1 MSTESLKANGDLE
14 WPPFVPPSS
23 QKNSAITKAAIAA
36 LSIFVSTLVIST
48 VCVSIFNPVA
58 LASTAIIVT
67 ACFVSVAAGS
77 VIGYALK
84 SLKNLLED
92 DDFSFTRPDFEAPEE
107 VEETFSLDASCGTPE
122 EISAVSKGLTNPSC
136 NCFMNAMLQNIF
148 SLEDVGAFI
157 LEKLQEISQNEELG
171 DVNPFDEEPYV
182 TVKKPVGMSSEDFI
196 AFEATLKAKKDQL
209 IEKNEFKIK
218 EYVSLP
224 LDLVL
229 DEHITDSKKIAEFYK
244 SLCLKDAASFSLAII
259 NKWRS
264 KESIS
269 AKEATLL
276 RLSLVKLMNRKLT
289 CELKEVIPVVSA
301 AKKALGTKQDNSA
314 LSYKVKFGKKNKTT
328 SLGKITAQ
336 KRLKAI
342 AAKTLTQQKKDL
354 KAKPLKPQKVAALE
368 WQVPGFDKEMKIS
381 TSSQECPSEFYNML
395 ISSIQELTH
404 SVSPSII
411 QVNRR
416 YSAFRVSDDPA
427 ATPLF
432 SEALKIDGADKDLV
446 ENQGMLIKDITGHG
460 TEVDL
465 TSLVLSSLD
474 LNGLDRIEDT
484 DYFSQDQAA
493 LKAQH
498 PKVSS
503 RMSYAVTLPDN
514 LLMQTKH
521 TFYNAENDALV
532 KAKHIRFKFTDQEA
546 LQITVPS
553 SPLVAT
559 AKTYKLRSFVVH
571 EGKSAQSGHYV
582 NYMKVDRTDGTSYW
596 IKQNDSTSSPIS
608 FDEVKYLF
616 SGKSS
621 SKAPCALAFKAE

>member
-14 WPPFVPPSS
+14 WSPFVPPSS

-48 VCVSIFNPVA
+48 VCVAIFNPVA

-67 ACFVSVAAGS
+67 ACFVSVAAGA

-122 EISAVSKGLTNPSC
+122 EINAVSKGLTNPSC

-148 SLEDVGAFI
+148 SLEDVGTFI

-182 TVKKPVGMSSEDFI
+182 TVKKPVGMSSEDFV
-196 AFEATLKAKKDQL
+196 AFEAKLKAKKDRL

-224 LDLVL
+224 LDVVL
-229 DEHITDSKKIAEFYK
+229 DLHIKDTKKIAEFYK

-269 AKEATLL
+269 EKEATLL
-276 RLSLVKLMNRKLT
+276 RLSLIKLMNRKLT

-301 AKKALGTKQDNSA
+301 AKKALGTKQDSSA
-314 LSYKVKFGKKNKTT
+314 HLYKVKFGKTNKPI
-328 SLGKITAQ
+328 SISKVAAHR
-336 KRLKAI
+336 RLKAI
-342 AAKTLTQQKKDL
+342 AAKTMALQKKDL
-354 KAKPLKPQKVAALE
+354 KAKPIKPQKVAALE

-381 TSSQECPSEFYNML
+381 ISSQECPSEFYNML

-404 SVSPSII
+404 SASPSTI

-416 YSAFRVSDDPA
+416 YSAFRISDDPA
-427 ATPLF
+427 ATPPF

-446 ENQGMLIKDITGHG
+446 ENQAMLMKDITGHG

-465 TSLVLSSLD
+465 TSHALSSLD
-474 LNGLDRIEDT
+474 FNGLDRLENT
-484 DYFSQDQAA
+484 DYFGADQAA
-493 LKAQH
+493 LKELH

-503 RMSYAVTLPDN
+503 RMTYAVTLPDN

-521 TFYNAENDALV
+521 TLYNAETDALEKTRHV
-532 KAKHIRFKFTDQEA
+532 RFKFTDQEA
-546 LQITVPS
+546 LKITLPAS
-553 SPLVAT
+553 AFVAS
-559 AKTYKLRSFVVH
+559 AKTYQLRSFVVH

-582 NYMKVDRTDGTSYW
+582 NYMKVDRADGTSYW
-596 IKQNDSTSSPIS
+596 IKQNDSTSSPVS
-608 FDEVKYLF
+608 FAEVKYLF

-621 SKAPCALAFKAE
+621 SKAPCALAFTAE